1 MGFGAKLLIF
11 GLQPTLKGRR
21 GLFW

>member
-11 GLQPTLKGRR
+11 GLQPTLKGRG